1 MNNFAK
7 DVERAGFEINK
18 EVNECPICNE
28 NIDIITSGSTLLN
41 GDDLGNMYD
50 PACGEV
56 YETLALV
63 HLACGNANGWV
74 WD

>member
-18 EVNECPICNE
+18 EIHECPICNE
-28 NIDIITSGSTLLN
+28 NLDVITSGSTLLN
-41 GDDLGNMYD
+41 GDDLGDMYD
-50 PACGEV
+50 PACE

-74 WD
+74 WG